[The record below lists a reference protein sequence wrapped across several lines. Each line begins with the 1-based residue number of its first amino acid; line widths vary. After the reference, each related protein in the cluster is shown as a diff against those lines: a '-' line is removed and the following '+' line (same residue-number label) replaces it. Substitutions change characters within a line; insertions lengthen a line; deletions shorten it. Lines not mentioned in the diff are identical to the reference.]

1 MNRCPHDGCKH
12 ETYGRSSE
20 FFGSGFNRFG
30 TVSECPA
37 GHIAVEVKDDLVGMV
52 AIPEDW
58 SNIFNSYEKALELKR
73 SNPVRK
79 ITIPV

>member
-1 MNRCPHDGCKH
+1 
-12 ETYGRSSE
+12 
-20 FFGSGFNRFG
+20 
-30 TVSECPA
+30 
-37 GHIAVEVKDDLVGMV
+37 VKDDHIGMV